1 MKKFLTIFSCIVGVL
16 TLATT
21 VILLI
26 DRFVY
31 KNGPKTEYITCDCE
45 EDC

>member
-1 MKKFLTIFSCIVGVL
+1 MKKFAAVFSCIVGVL

-31 KNGPKTEYITCDCE
+31 HNGPKAEYVSCDCE
-45 EDC
+45 EDE